1 MSVKDFEPL
10 FSALNTEF
18 VGLTSKLDTLINK
31 YEDLEK
37 QLKKRTKF
45 TFRCNKCNKKFENIK
60 DLQNHRKEESSC
72 ETSFKCD
79 ECGKTFRNQNQL
91 DLHEKRHEKFEC
103 EECEMEYNFESL
115 LEKHNEAVHGSMKIF
130 CHYFNND
137 KDCPFDDQC
146 IFAHEESPACKYEK
160 GCERIMCM
168 FQHEKSEEKDD
179 DDGDN
184 SDDDDSEDD
193 DDNEQNDEESLVKI
207 RDLEP
212 SIKKVE
218 EAMKKVN
225 VLLQKQ
231 TSALKCDDCEFEA
244 RNTNGLTMHKKAK
257 HTDNTK

>member
-1 MSVKDFEPL
+1 MNSSIQIRNSSQSFL
-10 FSALNTEF
+10 QN
-18 VGLTSKLDTLINK
+18 
-31 YEDLEK
+31 
-37 QLKKRTKF
+37 
-45 TFRCNKCNKKFENIK
+45 
-60 DLQNHRKEESSC
+60 LQNHRKEESSC

-193 DDNEQNDEESLVKI
+193 DDDEQNDEESLVKI

-218 EAMKKVN
+218 EAMKKVS

-244 RNTNGLTMHKKAK
+244 RNTNGLTMHKRAK